1 MRMPYACYG
10 QREANE
16 KQRNIGVKAA
26 VATLSTAKWL
36 LVRDEVPEPLT
47 RQAINEGVAASQLH
61 SS

>member
-1 MRMPYACYG
+1 MRAT
-10 QREANE
+10 ANE

-36 LVRDEVPEPLT
+36 LVRDEVPKPLT